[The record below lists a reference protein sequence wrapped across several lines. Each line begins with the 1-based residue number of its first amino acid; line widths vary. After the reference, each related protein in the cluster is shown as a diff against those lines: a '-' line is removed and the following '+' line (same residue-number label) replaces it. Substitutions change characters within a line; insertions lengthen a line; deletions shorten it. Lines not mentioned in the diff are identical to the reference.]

1 MKDAAT
7 MTNESPPMIE
17 FRGTSVSEE
26 ARSRPRHLPSF
37 LLQFST
43 AAILLCLSIFSGST
57 ATAQDE
63 PVRGEP
69 TLRPWLGEV
78 TGGVVNVRTGAS
90 TNHFSFFQLRGG
102 TPFIALGGKG
112 DWVEI
117 AVPADRPI
125 WVHGDFLAPQGEQVR
140 VTGSRVRMRAS
151 AGTIHAPLGLTEQGQ
166 LLKPTGK
173 TDASGKWVEVF
184 APLNAHAWIHG
195 DYVRRIDSGLD
206 PLHLSRQHQQLNSN
220 GQTGAEVIAP
230 GTPQNNGEIGGEAEV
245 TGDQRGNEDSA
256 QPIDPNT
263 VKIPAFESPRLK
275 VLFEQFQ
282 KETEKN
288 PVDWNFKEI
297 LAEMK
302 VIETSSEDIGEVE
315 VVKDLARTIQE
326 HFVPLHRRLVQ
337 IQKQQ
342 TDAKAKREVARAKE
356 DEILRRTGHRSTQ
369 PGVKYQ
375 AVGWVV
381 PLGKHRNVEAT
392 HKLMKGNQLLY
403 YLDGGEL
410 KLDTYVNKR
419 VGIVGAVEEQDPS
432 TGARLIRIRSI
443 EVLSQ

>member
-1 MKDAAT
+1 MKNAAT
-7 MTNESPPMIE
+7 MTVESPEMIE
-17 FRGTSVSEE
+17 C
-26 ARSRPRHLPSF
+26 RST
-37 LLQFST
+37 ST
-43 AAILLCLSIFSGST
+43 AGAEKFTPQRSLSILSRFTATRIALCLTILLGST

-78 TGGVVNVRTGAS
+78 TGAVVNVRTGAS

-102 TPFIALGGKG
+102 TPFIAVAGKG

-166 LLKPTGK
+166 LLTPTGK

-206 PLHLSRQHQQLNSN
+206 PLHLSRQHQQLSSR
-220 GQTGAEVIAP
+220 GQAGAEVVTP
-230 GTPQNNGEIGGEAEV
+230 GTPKNHGETGDEAGV
-245 TGDQRGNEDSA
+245 TGDARGIEDPA

-275 VLFEQFQ
+275 ALFEQFQ

-288 PVDWNFKEI
+288 PVDWNFRGI
-297 LAEMK
+297 LEEMK

-342 TDAKAKREVARAKE
+342 ADAKAKREVARAKE

-403 YLDGGEL
+403 YLNGGEL